1 MIMNA
6 TNLQIFLFQHNGT
19 WTTEIVINIIT
30 ELY

>member
-6 TNLQIFLFQHNGT
+6 TYLQIFLFQHGT

-30 ELY
+30 ALY